1 MDNRKLFGG
10 VMAIALLAAALIGAA
25 YAWSATQSKNDTS
38 DVGANK
44 FTLNYTATNK
54 LLGPDGATTKVAE
67 GDIENTGDFALK
79 NDGGTVTITGIN
91 QKPTSGTCG
100 TGDFSGTVVVD
111 STGAFRK
118 GNRGGAYHV
127 DITTKSGAPVDCQQD
142 LVLYTVI
149 IMVSNP

>member
-1 MDNRKLFGG
+1 
-10 VMAIALLAAALIGAA
+10 MAIALLAAALIGVA

-38 DVGANK
+38 DVGANS
-44 FTLNYTATNK
+44 FTLNYTATGK

-79 NDGGTVTITGIN
+79 NDGGTVTIN
-91 QKPTSGTCG
+91 SVDQKPTSGTCG

-111 STGAFRK
+111 STGAFRPTQT
-118 GNRGGAYHV
+118 GGAYHI
-127 DITTKSGAPVDCQQD
+127 DITTLGGAPADCQSD
-142 LVLYTVI
+142 EVFYTVI